1 MSILFIKRCSLGLT
15 FAQLEE
21 TPIGPIS
28 FLAGD
33 QGLRRVAFS
42 NLMMLKE
49 SHSIVDNEP
58 SLKGLETLATLLVE
72 MNAYLFGIQR
82 TFSVDIDWDVV
93 GGFQQQVLRITAEI
107 PFGGITSYGAIAE
120 QMGKPGAARAVGA
133 ALSSNPLPIV
143 IPCHRV
149 VGSDYRLNGFIG
161 GVETKAF
168 LLRLEGHTVT
178 NHQIEHP

>member
-1 MSILFIKRCSLGLT
+1 MGLT

-28 FLAGD
+28 FMAGD
-33 QGLRRVAFS
+33 QGLLRVAFT
-42 NLMMLKE
+42 NLMTLKK
-49 SHSIVDNEP
+49 SQSISDNAP
-58 SLKGLETLATLLVE
+58 SLNGLETLRTLLVE

-82 TFSVDIDWDVV
+82 TFSADIDWDVV

-107 PFGGITSYGAIAE
+107 PYGSISSYGTIAK
-120 QMGKPGAARAVGA
+120 QLGKPGAARAVGM
-133 ALSSNPLPIV
+133 ALSCNPLPIV

-149 VGSDYRLNGFIG
+149 VGSDHRLHGFIG
-161 GVETKAF
+161 GVETKVF

-178 NHQIEHP
+178 NHQIEHT

>member
-1 MSILFIKRCSLGLT
+1 MGLT

-28 FLAGD
+28 FMAGD
-33 QGLRRVAFS
+33 QGIRRVAFS
-42 NLMMLKE
+42 NLMTLKE
-49 SHSIVDNEP
+49 SQSISDNAP

-93 GGFQQQVLRITAEI
+93 DGFQQHVLRITAEI
-107 PFGGITSYGAIAE
+107 PFGAISSYGAIAE
-120 QMGKPGAARAVGA
+120 QMGKPGAARAVGV
-133 ALSSNPLPIV
+133 ALSRNPLPIV

-149 VGSDYRLNGFIG
+149 VGSDHQLHGFIG
-161 GVETKAF
+161 GVDTKAF
-168 LLRLEGHTVT
+168 LLKLEGHSVT
-178 NHQIEHP
+178 NHQIEHT

>member
-1 MSILFIKRCSLGLT
+1 MGLT

-28 FLAGD
+28 FMAGD
-33 QGLRRVAFS
+33 RGIRRVAFS
-42 NLMMLKE
+42 NLMTLKE
-49 SHSIVDNEP
+49 SQSISDNAP

-72 MNAYLFGIQR
+72 MNAYLFGVQR

-107 PFGGITSYGAIAE
+107 PFGGISSYGAIAE
-120 QMGKPGAARAVGA
+120 QMGKPGAARAVGV
-133 ALSSNPLPIV
+133 ALSRNPLPIV

-149 VGSDYRLNGFIG
+149 VGSDHQLHGFIG
-161 GVETKAF
+161 GVDTKAF
-168 LLRLEGHTVT
+168 LLKLEGHSVT
-178 NHQIEHP
+178 NHQIEHT

>member
-1 MSILFIKRCSLGLT
+1 MRCSLELT

-28 FLAGD
+28 FMAGD
-33 QGLRRVAFS
+33 RGVCRVAFS
-42 NLMMLKE
+42 DLMTLKE
-49 SHSIVDNEP
+49 SLSLSNNVP
-58 SLKGLETLATLLVE
+58 SLQGLETLATLLVE

-93 GGFQQQVLRITAEI
+93 GGFQRQVLRITAEI
-107 PFGGITSYGAIAE
+107 PFGGTSSYGAIAE
-120 QMGKPGAARAVGA
+120 LMGKPGAARAVGV
-133 ALSSNPLPIV
+133 ALSRNPLPII

-149 VGSDYRLNGFIG
+149 VGSDHQLHGYIA
-161 GVETKAF
+161 GVENKAF

-178 NHQIEHP
+178 NYKIEHI

>member
-1 MSILFIKRCSLGLT
+1 MRCNLGLT

-28 FLAGD
+28 FMAGD

-42 NLMMLKE
+42 NLITLKE
-49 SHSIVDNEP
+49 SQSIYDNVP

-72 MNAYLFGIQR
+72 MNAYFFGVQQ

-93 GGFQQQVLRITAEI
+93 GGFQQQVLKITAEI
-107 PFGGITSYGAIAE
+107 PFGSVSTYGAIAE
-120 QMGKPGAARAVGA
+120 QMGKPGAARAVGV
-133 ALSSNPLPIV
+133 ALSWNPLPIV

-149 VGSDYRLNGFIG
+149 VGSDHKLHGFIG
-161 GVETKAF
+161 GLETKAF
-168 LLRLEGHTVT
+168 LLSLEGHTVI
-178 NHQIEHP
+178 NHQIKQT

>member
-1 MSILFIKRCSLGLT
+1 MGLT

-28 FLAGD
+28 FMAGD
-33 QGLRRVAFS
+33 QGVRHVAFS
-42 NLMMLKE
+42 NLMTLKA
-49 SHSIVDNEP
+49 SQSISDNAP
-58 SLKGLETLATLLVE
+58 SLQGLETLGTLLVE
-72 MNAYLFGIQR
+72 MNAYLFGVQR

-107 PFGGITSYGAIAE
+107 PFGGISSYGVIAE
-120 QMGKPGAARAVGA
+120 QMGKPGAARAVGS
-133 ALSSNPLPIV
+133 ALSRNPLPIV

-149 VGSDYRLNGFIG
+149 VGSDNRLHGFIG

-178 NHQIEHP
+178 NHQIEHT